1 MHTWGVFSFLDMS
14 KLTYNKAPLSIAD
27 QIALLES
34 RGLTI
39 ENRIK
44 AEEYLSA
51 ISYYRLSA
59 YFLPYQ
65 RTKDT
70 FNSGV
75 TFKQII
81 DTYSFDRELRLLVF
95 DCIERIEVAIRT
107 QLVHIMSLKYQDAH
121 WQDNQAHFI
130 TPYYNKIGNQVDP
143 YSDFQALISK
153 AKTVRTPEV
162 FIKHYTDTYNNPSNP
177 PAWMCFELLT
187 IGELSHIYRGLK
199 NNADKKEIA
208 DFFGLHH
215 TVFVSWLH
223 SLTYVRNIC
232 AHHARLWNKDLAIE
246 PEILLK
252 PRGNWISKPFQNN
265 SRTFYF
271 ICVLKYLLQRAN
283 PGNTLKLKLE
293 ALFQKYPQIPIR
305 FMGIPSAGR
314 NTSELL
320 DWKNEP
326 LWK

>member
-1 MHTWGVFSFLDMS
+1 MHTWGVFSFLHMS
-14 KLTYNKAPLSIAD
+14 KTTYNKAPLSIDD
-27 QIALLES
+27 QIVLLES

-39 ENRIK
+39 DNPIK

-65 RTKDT
+65 KTKDT
-70 FNSGV
+70 FNSEV

-81 DTYSFDRELRLLVF
+81 NTYSFDRELRLLVF

-107 QLVHIMSLKYQDAH
+107 QLVHIMSLNHQDSH

-130 TPYYNKIGNQVDP
+130 TPYYNKIGNRVDP

-153 AKTVRTPEV
+153 AKSARTPEV
-162 FIKHYTDTYNNPSNP
+162 FIKHYTDTYNSPANP

-187 IGELSHIYRGLK
+187 IGELSHFYRGLR
-199 NNADKKEIA
+199 NNSDKKQIA
-208 DFFGLHH
+208 DYFGVHH
-215 TVFVSWLH
+215 TVFTSWLH

-232 AHHARLWNKDLAIE
+232 AHHARLWNKDLSIE
-246 PEILLK
+246 PELLIK
-252 PRGNWISKPFQNN
+252 PRGNWISPPFHNN

-271 ICVLKYLLQRAN
+271 ICVLKYLLQHAN
-283 PGNTLKLKLE
+283 AGNNLKNKLE
-293 ALFQKYPQIPIR
+293 ALFSKYPNIPVR
-305 FMGIPSAGR
+305 FMGIPSVGG
-314 NTSELL
+314 NSTELL
-320 DWKNEP
+320 DWQNEP
-326 LWK
+326 LWQ